1 MRSGSRRSKLWKNI
15 LKKSFVFVFY
25 YCKIVGGKEGSDME
39 MWKKKNLPKSDAQ
52 QPTEG
57 SNPTCNLR
65 LSQAGYAVDGD
76 KIDQTSYFRDDVFA
90 ECDWTPTENGEK
102 TEIEVELKIDGESKG
117 NYHLKVTHEPHRES
131 NQDNV
136 TTILHWEE
144 AIPAL
149 TEKDITG
156 MDLTLSREDNGTFG
170 ISID

>member
-1 MRSGSRRSKLWKNI
+1 MEKW
-15 LKKSFVFVFY
+15 KKS
-25 YCKIVGGKEGSDME
+25 
-39 MWKKKNLPKSDAQ
+39 NLRKSDAQ
-52 QPTEG
+52 QPSDG

-76 KIDQTSYFRDDVFA
+76 KIDKTSYFRDDVFA
-90 ECDWTPTENGEK
+90 ECNWTPTEKGER

-117 NYHLKVTHEPHRES
+117 NYQLKVTHELHRES

-136 TTILHWEE
+136 TTILHWED

-149 TEKDITG
+149 TDQDITG
-156 MDLTLSREDNGTFG
+156 KDLTLSSEEDGTFV